1 MAGMNRGSEIQR
13 LLRCQVQN
21 AFTSLETEILEVCAK
36 DRRGVG
42 DVSAAYIYI
51 YIHTHTYAYIQKLIV
66 IMHGTE
72 FGFHCDSQ
80 PGELKKLYY

>member
-51 YIHTHTYAYIQKLIV
+51 YTYTYICIY
-66 IMHGTE
+66 TE
-72 FGFHCDSQ
+72 INCNYARH
-80 PGELKKLYY
+80 